1 MKRRPAVKQVTTSTV
16 QACLGLDLGDEKSHY
31 CLVGCEGEV
40 ELRGVVP
47 TERGALAAL
56 VRELPPARVV
66 IEASSHSHW
75 VGSLIHSLGA
85 EVYVANPRRLPL
97 ITRSSRKNDRN
108 DAEQLARIGRLDVGL
123 LSPVRMRS
131 DECMR
136 ERARLRSRALL
147 VRTRARLINSM
158 RSTLKVF
165 GVKPP
170 RCATEY
176 AAQHFPAVI
185 TAELHS
191 IIDPLVGTL
200 RVLDEQIKRYDRE
213 IALQAKQHFPATA
226 ALQQV
231 HGVGPQVSLCYVTA
245 LVDPR
250 RFKNA
255 RTVGAF
261 VGLTPRS
268 HQSGQRD
275 PRLGVSKEGDPA
287 LRSLL
292 VTAATH
298 ILRKSSPD
306 SDLKRYGRRI
316 AASGTPRDKNRARIA
331 VARKL
336 AVLLHRLWLTG
347 EVYEPLRNAKATPA
361 T

>member
-1 MKRRPAVKQVTTSTV
+1 MKKVTTSTV
-16 QACLGLDLGDEKSHY
+16 QACLGLDLGDEKSHF

-47 TERGALAAL
+47 TERSALAAL
-56 VRELPPARVV
+56 VQGLPPARVV
-66 IEASSHSHW
+66 IEASTHSHW
-75 VGSLIHSLGA
+75 VASLLLTLRA

-97 ITRSSRKNDRN
+97 ITRSARKNDRN
-108 DAEQLARIGRLDVGL
+108 DAEQLARIGRLDVQL
-123 LSPVRMRS
+123 LSPVRVRS

-147 VRTRARLINSM
+147 VRTRVRVINSI
-158 RSTLKVF
+158 RSMLKVF

-170 RCATEY
+170 RCAAEY
-176 AAQHFPAVI
+176 ASQRFPAAI
-185 TAELHS
+185 PQDLQS
-191 IIDPLVGTL
+191 IIDPLVLTL
-200 RVLDEQIKRYDRE
+200 QALDEQIKRFDRE
-213 IALQAKQHFPATA
+213 VALQAKQHFPATS

-231 HGVGPQVSLCYVTA
+231 HGVGPQVSLSFVTT
-245 LVDPR
+245 LVDPH

-268 HQSGQRD
+268 RQSGQCD
-275 PRLGVSKEGDPA
+275 PRLGVSKEGDHA

>member
-1 MKRRPAVKQVTTSTV
+1 MKKVITSTV

-47 TERGALAAL
+47 TERGALAGL
-56 VRELPPARVV
+56 VGGLPAARVV
-66 IEASSHSHW
+66 IEASTHSHW
-75 VGSLIHSLGA
+75 VASLMRSLRA

-108 DAEQLARIGRLDVGL
+108 DAEQLARIGRLDVEL
-123 LSPVRMRS
+123 LSPVQLRN

-136 ERARLRSRALL
+136 ERARLRSRSLL
-147 VRTRARLINSM
+147 VRTRVRVINSI

-165 GVKPP
+165 GLKVP
-170 RCATEY
+170 RCAAQY
-176 AAQHFPAVI
+176 ASQRFPAAI
-185 TAELHS
+185 PPDLQS
-191 IIDPLVGTL
+191 IIDPLVLTL
-200 RVLDEQIKRYDRE
+200 QTLDEQIQRFDRE
-213 IALQAKQHFPATA
+213 VALQAKQHFPATS

-231 HGVGPQVSLCYVTA
+231 HGVGPQVSLSFVTT

-255 RTVGAF
+255 RSVGAF

-347 EVYEPLRNAKATPA
+347 EVYEPLRNAKVAA
-361 T
+361 AS

>member
-1 MKRRPAVKQVTTSTV
+1 MKKASTSTV
-16 QACLGLDLGDEKSHY
+16 QACLGLDLGDETSHY

-47 TERGALAAL
+47 TEREALAAL
-56 VRELPPARVV
+56 LRGLPPARVV
-66 IEASSHSHW
+66 IEASPHSHW
-75 VGSLIHSLGA
+75 VAALIRSLRT

-108 DAEQLARIGRLDVGL
+108 DAEQLARIGRLDVEL
-123 LSPVRMRS
+123 LSPVQLRT

-136 ERARLRSRALL
+136 ERARLRSRSLL
-147 VRTRARLINSM
+147 VRTRVRVINSI

-165 GVKPP
+165 GIKPP
-170 RCATEY
+170 RCAAEY
-176 AAQHFPAVI
+176 ASKRFPAVI
-185 TAELHS
+185 PAELQS
-191 IIDPLVGTL
+191 IIDPLVLTL
-200 RVLDEQIKRYDRE
+200 QALDEQIKRFDRE
-213 IALQAKQHFPATA
+213 VELQAKQHFPATS
-226 ALQQV
+226 ALRQV
-231 HGVGPQVSLCYVTA
+231 HGVGPQVSLSFVTA

-268 HQSGQRD
+268 HQSGQSD

-292 VTAATH
+292 VTAATT

-347 EVYEPLRNAKATPA
+347 EVYEPLRNAKATA
-361 T
+361 AA

>member
-1 MKRRPAVKQVTTSTV
+1 MKKVTTSTV

-31 CLVGCEGEV
+31 CLVGSEGEV

-47 TERGALAAL
+47 TERDALAAL
-56 VRELPPARVV
+56 LRGLPPARVV
-66 IEASSHSHW
+66 IEASTHSHW
-75 VGSLIHSLGA
+75 VASLMRSLRT

-108 DAEQLARIGRLDVGL
+108 DAEQLARIGRLDVEL
-123 LSPVRMRS
+123 LSPVQLRS

-136 ERARLRSRALL
+136 ERARLRSRSLL
-147 VRTRARLINSM
+147 VRTRARLIHSI
-158 RSTLKVF
+158 RSTFKVF
-165 GVKPP
+165 GHRAPP
-170 RCATEY
+170 CAAEY
-176 AAQHFPAVI
+176 ASKRFLAVI
-185 TAELHS
+185 PPDLQP
-191 IIDPLVGTL
+191 IIEPLVSTL
-200 RVLDEQIKRYDRE
+200 QALDEQIKRFDRDV
-213 IALQAKQHFPATA
+213 ALQAKQRFPVTS

-231 HGVGPQVSLCYVTA
+231 HGVGPQVSLSFVTT

-255 RTVGAF
+255 RSVGSF

-268 HQSGQRD
+268 HQSGQSD
-275 PRLGVSKEGDPA
+275 PRLGVSKEGDRA

-292 VTAATH
+292 VTAATT
-298 ILRKSSPD
+298 ILRRSSPD

-316 AASGTPRDKNRARIA
+316 ADSGTPRDKNRARIA

-347 EVYEPLRNAKATPA
+347 EVYEPLRNAKASTA
-361 T
+361 A

>member
-1 MKRRPAVKQVTTSTV
+1 MKRRPAVKKVTTSTV
-16 QACLGLDLGDEKSHY
+16 QACLGLDLGDEKSHF

-47 TERGALAAL
+47 TERDALAAL
-56 VRELPPARVV
+56 VRGLPPARVV
-66 IEASSHSHW
+66 IEASTHSHW
-75 VGSLIHSLGA
+75 VASLIHSLGA

-108 DAEQLARIGRLDVGL
+108 DAEQLARIGRLDVEL
-123 LSPVRMRS
+123 LSPVRPRS

-147 VRTRARLINSM
+147 VHSRVRVINSI
-158 RSTLKVF
+158 RSLLKVF

-170 RCATEY
+170 RCATEQ
-176 AAQHFPAVI
+176 AAKRMAAVVPQ
-185 TAELHS
+185 ELQS
-191 IIDPLVGTL
+191 IIEPLVLT
-200 RVLDEQIKRYDRE
+200 VQTLDEQIKRFDRE
-213 IALQAKQHFPATA
+213 IALQAKQHFPATG

-231 HGVGPQVSLCYVTA
+231 HGVGPQVSLSYVTT

-261 VGLTPRS
+261 VGLAPRIR
-268 HQSGQRD
+268 QSGQCD
-275 PRLGVSKEGDPA
+275 PRLGISKEGDHA
-287 LRSLL
+287 LRRLL

-298 ILRKSSPD
+298 ILRKSAPD

-347 EVYEPLRNAKATPA
+347 EVYQPLRNAKATAA